1 MIASLLIGMLLLSLC
16 LFYSPKWLFL
26 GLAVIAY
33 GFYFG
38 MPGQN
43 LLVFIIFL
51 LGILM
56 LIVEFY
62 VPDFGIIGMFGLL
75 AISISLY
82 MHLNDIGDVVLT
94 LLAMILVSAIGIFV
108 PIKLGKDLAISNG
121 FVLGTSSK
129 KEKGYSSHKDF
140 TYLLGKKGVT
150 VTALRPVG
158 RGEFDEEYYEVV
170 SSEDMIQS
178 GTPIYVSK
186 VEGAKI
192 YVRKEI

>member
-1 MIASLLIGMLLLSLC
+1 MIVALLIGMLLLCLC

-33 GFYFG
+33 GFYFE

-43 LLVFIIFL
+43 LLIFIIFL

-62 VPDFGIIGMFGLL
+62 VPDFGIIGLFGFI
-75 AISISLY
+75 AIGISLY
-82 MHLNDIGDVVLT
+82 MHLNDLGDVVLT
-94 LLAMILVSAIGIFV
+94 LLAMILVSAIGILV
-108 PIKLGKDLAISNG
+108 PLRLGKELAIGNG
-121 FVLGTSSK
+121 FVLGTSSE
-129 KEKGYSSHKDF
+129 KEKGYSSSKDF
-140 TYLLGKKGVT
+140 SHLKGKRGVT

-158 RGEFDEEYYEVV
+158 RCEIDNEYYEVV

-178 GTPIYVSK
+178 GTNIYVSK

-192 YVRKEI
+192 YVRKEM

>member
-16 LFYSPKWLFL
+16 LFYSPKWLYL

-94 LLAMILVSAIGIFV
+94 LLAVILVSAIGIIV

-121 FVLGTSSK
+121 FVLGTSSE

-140 TYLLGKKGVT
+140 TYLLGEKGVT

-158 RGEFDEEYYEVV
+158 RGEFDGEYYEVV

-192 YVRKEI
+192 YVRKEL